1 MFEGT
6 YTALITPFTGDGI
19 DWKALEGNIEDQIA
33 AGIDGVV
40 PMGTTGESPTL
51 SFEEHDAFIRK
62 VVRIVNGRVKVIA
75 GTGANSTS
83 EAIWLTKQAEDAGVD
98 GALSVNPYYNKP
110 TQKGLIAHFEA
121 IAKAVKIPVVL
132 YNIPGRSGVN
142 FLPESVKELLNRTGN
157 VTTMKEA
164 SGDITQMMRLIE
176 LCGDRITVLS
186 GDDNLLLPLL
196 AVGGKGIISV
206 LSNIVPADIKKV
218 VTLFN
223 ESKTEEAKKQFYK
236 LLPLCRAMFIETNP
250 IPVKAAMEMMG
261 RCEGGLRLPMTTI
274 SDDNRALLR
283 KALTEYG
290 ISLK

>member
-6 YTALITPFTGDGI
+6 YTAIITPFKNDGI
-19 DWKALEGNIEDQIA
+19 DWESLEKNIEDQVS

-40 PMGTTGESPTL
+40 PVGTTGESPTL

-62 VVRIVNGRVKVIA
+62 VVKIVNGRIRVIA
-75 GTGANSTS
+75 GTGANSTD

-98 GALSVNPYYNKP
+98 GTLSVNPYYNKP
-110 TQKGLIAHFEA
+110 TQKGLIAHYEA
-121 IAKAVKIPVVL
+121 IAKATKLPIIL

-142 FLPESVKELLNRTGN
+142 FLPESVRELLNRTDN
-157 VTTMKEA
+157 IKTMKEA

-176 LCGDRITVLS
+176 LCGDKMTVLS

-196 AVGGKGIISV
+196 SVGGKGIISV
-206 LSNIVPADIKKV
+206 LSNIIPADIKKV

-223 ESKTEEAKKQFYK
+223 DNKTEDAKKQFYK
-236 LLPLCRAMFIETNP
+236 ILPLCRAMFIETNP

-261 RCEGGLRLPMTTI
+261 KCEGGLRLPMTQI
-274 SDDNRALLR
+274 SEENRAVLR
-283 KALTEYG
+283 KTLVEYG
-290 ISLK
+290 IKLK